1 MFEPNFF
8 FSLFFYCVCCIEFS
22 QAKNREKVCGYCL
35 EGLDPA
41 QGSAHYTENHILDL
55 FSCLLC
61 QDVFHLNI
69 SAVLHL
75 QDTHNQPISS
85 SYKYISKPEENKS
98 YLCLICGQRFFNRSE
113 DDLRNHFRQEHGKE
127 LDVTQVRFSCRLCAR
142 DNVFYDES
150 SFTDHVNTCGLESSF
165 TDHVNTYGLESSFTD
180 HVNTCGLESSFTDH
194 VNTCGLE
201 SYSQT
206 QPGEKN
212 FLAYSLIKTEE
223 KGSPV
228 YSLTEPE
235 EKITPPYSIAEPG
248 EKSSPVYSLA
258 EPGEKSSVYSLAE
271 PGEKGSPVYSLAEP
285 GEKFSPVYTLTDPG
299 ERSSRT
305 YSFIEFG
312 EKSLKLI
319 EPGKKSPTLKL
330 MWGCGRCGVQNPIQ
344 RRICGSCGNIRIC
357 F

>member
-1 MFEPNFF
+1 MFVPNFY

-150 SFTDHVNTCGLESSF
+150 SFTDHVNT
-165 TDHVNTYGLESSFTD
+165 Y
-180 HVNTCGLESSFTDH
+180 GLESSFTDH

-212 FLAYSLIKTEE
+212 FLAYSLITYSIAEPGE
-223 KGSPV
+223 KSSPV
-228 YSLTEPE
+228 YSL
-235 EKITPPYSIAEPG
+235 AEPG

>member
-150 SFTDHVNTCGLESSF
+150 SFTDHVNT
-165 TDHVNTYGLESSFTD
+165 Y
-180 HVNTCGLESSFTDH
+180 GLESSFTDH

-235 EKITPPYSIAEPG
+235 EKITPPYSI
-248 EKSSPVYSLA
+248 A